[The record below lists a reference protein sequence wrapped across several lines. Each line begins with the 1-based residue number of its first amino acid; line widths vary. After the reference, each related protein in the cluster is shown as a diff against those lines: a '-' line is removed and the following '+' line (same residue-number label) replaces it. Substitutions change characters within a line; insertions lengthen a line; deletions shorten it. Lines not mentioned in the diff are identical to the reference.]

1 VSTYQSITGAGQKGY
16 QQLMAEIEGSK
27 PKQIVSI
34 HPVAFNTIFHKI
46 TEESGYS
53 EEEIK
58 MEKETRKILSLPEL
72 DLTVTCVRLPILG
85 GHGESVNIETNK
97 PFIIDSIRDLLASS
111 PGIVV
116 LDNPQKEEY
125 PTPIESQGKDDVFVG
140 RIRRDNSIENGV
152 NLWIVADNVRKG
164 AASNAVQIAE
174 LVVQKNLLKFET
186 INF

>member
-1 VSTYQSITGAGQKGY
+1 
-16 QQLMAEIEGSK
+16 
-27 PKQIVSI
+27 
-34 HPVAFNTIFHKI
+34 
-46 TEESGYS
+46 
-53 EEEIK
+53 
-58 MEKETRKILSLPEL
+58 MEKETRKILNLPEL

-174 LVVQKNLLKFET
+174 HVVEKNLLKFET